1 MMTEVEKMASLSI
14 LAGAAKR
21 AKEHPGDTL
30 ELSSSEF
37 LAIWHLLFDHEKQ
50 LHNLVDDKK

>member
-1 MMTEVEKMASLSI
+1 MMSEIEKRASLSI

-50 LHNLVDDKK
+50 LHELSNDNK

>member
-1 MMTEVEKMASLSI
+1 MMTEVEKRASLSI

-21 AKEHPGDTL
+21 AKEHPGDPVA
-30 ELSSSEF
+30 LSSSEF

-50 LHNLVDDKK
+50 LHELSNDNK

>member
-1 MMTEVEKMASLSI
+1 MMSEVEKMASLSI

-37 LAIWHLLFDHEKQ
+37 LAMWHLLFDHEKQ
-50 LHNLVDDKK
+50 LHTMVDDNK

>member
-1 MMTEVEKMASLSI
+1 MMTEIEKRASLSI

-21 AKEHPGDTL
+21 AKDHPGDPV

-37 LAIWHLLFDHEKQ
+37 LAVWHLLFDHEKQ
-50 LHNLVDDKK
+50 LHTMVDDNK